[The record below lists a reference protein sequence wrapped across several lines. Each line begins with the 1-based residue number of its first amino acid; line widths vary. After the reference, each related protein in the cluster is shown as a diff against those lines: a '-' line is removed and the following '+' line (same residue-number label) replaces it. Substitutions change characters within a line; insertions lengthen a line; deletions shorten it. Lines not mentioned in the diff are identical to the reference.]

1 MPSPLSTSAP
11 LPLAICRL
19 VALSAGPS
27 TSLALASSSAWV
39 MTRAPLSSAIAA
51 SVTGAVVGASL
62 TGLMSRVAEPLA
74 VRSPSVT
81 V

>member
-1 MPSPLSTSAP
+1 ML
-11 LPLAICRL
+11 RL
-19 VALSAGPS
+19 VAVRVGLSM
-27 TSLALASSSAWV
+27 SLALASSSAWV
-39 MTRAPLSSAIAA
+39 IRRTPLSSAIAV

-62 TGLMSRVAEPLA
+62 TGVMSRVAEPLA